1 MNWDIIRK
9 EFETT
14 DITLTALADK
24 HDIKLGTL
32 KSRKSRE
39 KDATK
44 LKKVATKLKKVATKK
59 KKDATT
65 NQIPDVAI
73 EVFVESDELTEKQR
87 LFCLYY
93 VKSFNATQSAIKAGY
108 AFESAHVEGS
118 RLLRHAKV
126 SKEIKRIK
134 QDMTQGIFIDAMD
147 VLQKW
152 VKIAFADVTDYL
164 TFGQKEVEVMGAF
177 GPIKDEDGNVITRR
191 VNYVEFNASN
201 MVDGT
206 LISEVK
212 QGRDGISVKLADKM
226 KALEKL
232 SLYFDLFPDS
242 FKRKVAEEK
251 LNISKQKLELDK
263 LRIIREEEEYED
275 DGFIAALDG
284 KTAEVWND
292 DDENKDS

>member
-1 MNWDIIRK
+1 MIVWDEIRK
-9 EFETT
+9 EYETS
-14 DITLTALADK
+14 DITLSALADK

-39 KDATK
+39 KWQRATK
-44 LKKVATKLKKVATKK
+44 RVATKPMKVATKK
-59 KKDATT
+59 RKDATT
-65 NQIPDVAI
+65 NQIRDDAI

-108 AFESAHVEGS
+108 APESAHVEGS

-134 QDMTQGIFIDAMD
+134 QDMTEGIFVDAMD

-152 VKIAFADVTDYL
+152 VKIAFSDVTDYL
-164 TFGQKEVEVMGAF
+164 TFGQKKQQVMTMY
-177 GPIKDEDGNVITRR
+177 GPLYEKGKDGKVDKSKPITEI
-191 VNYVEFNASN
+191 VNYIDFKESS

-206 LISEVK
+206 IISEVK
-212 QGRDGISVKLADKM
+212 QGKEGITIKLADKM

-232 SLYFDLFPDS
+232 SLYFDLFPDK
-242 FKRKVAEEK
+242 FKREIEEEK
-251 LNISKQKLELDK
+251 LKLVQIKAAKDGGDS
-263 LRIIREEEEYED
+263 EEFES
-275 DGFIAALDG
+275 DGFIEALDG
-284 KTAEVWND
+284 KTAEVWGD
-292 DDENKDS
+292 D

>member
-39 KDATK
+39 KWQRATK
-44 LKKVATKLKKVATKK
+44 KDATKLKKVATKK

>member
-1 MNWDIIRK
+1 MNWDEIRK
-9 EFETT
+9 EFENSN
-14 DITLTALADK
+14 ITLSALADK

-39 KDATK
+39 KWQRTTKKDATK
-44 LKKVATKLKKVATKK
+44 PKKVATKK

-65 NQIPDVAI
+65 NLIRDDAI
-73 EVFVESDELTEKQR
+73 EAIVESDELTEKQR

-108 AFESAHVEGS
+108 APESAHVEGS

-164 TFGQKEVEVMGAF
+164 TFGQKKQQVMTMY
-177 GPIKDEDGNVITRR
+177 GPLYEKGKDGKVDKSKPITEI
-191 VNYVEFNASN
+191 VNYIDFKESS

-206 LISEVK
+206 IISEVK
-212 QGRDGISVKLADKM
+212 QGKEGITIKLADKM

-232 SLYFDLFPDS
+232 SLYFDLFPDK
-242 FKRKVAEEK
+242 FKREIEEEK
-251 LNISKQKLELDK
+251 LKLAQIKAAKDGGDN
-263 LRIIREEEEYED
+263 EEFES
-275 DGFIAALDG
+275 DGFIEALDG
-284 KTAEVWND
+284 KTAEVWGD
-292 DDENKDS
+292 D

>member
-1 MNWDIIRK
+1 MKNWEVIRE
-9 EFETT
+9 EFETS
-14 DITLTALADK
+14 DITLSALAAK

-39 KDATK
+39 KWQRATKKDATK
-44 LKKVATKLKKVATKK
+44 PKKVAT
-59 KKDATT
+59 T
-65 NQIPDVAI
+65 NLIRDDAI
-73 EVFVESDELTEKQR
+73 EAVVESDELTDRQR

-108 AFESAHVEGS
+108 APESAHVEGS

-134 QDMTQGIFIDAMD
+134 QDITQGIFIDAMD

-152 VKIAFADVTDYL
+152 VEIAFADVTDYL

-177 GPIKDEDGNVITRR
+177 GPIKDEDGNVITRMI
-191 VNYVEFNASN
+191 NYVEFNESS
-201 MVDGT
+201 MIDGT

-232 SLYFDLFPDS
+232 SLYFDLFPDK
-242 FKRKVAEEK
+242 FKRQIEEEK
-251 LNISKQKLELDK
+251 LKLAQAKMAGNDNDTQENEIADM
-263 LRIIREEEEYED
+263 LRKMVD
-275 DGFIAALDG
+275 CDGA
-284 KTAEVWND
+284 
-292 DDENKDS
+292 

>member
-1 MNWDIIRK
+1 MIAWDKIKK
-9 EFETT
+9 EYENTE
-14 DITLTALADK
+14 ITLSALANK

-39 KDATK
+39 KWQRATKKDATTP
-44 LKKVATKLKKVATKK
+44 KKVASKK

-65 NQIPDVAI
+65 NLIRDDAI

-87 LFCLYY
+87 LFCVYY

-108 AFESAHVEGS
+108 APESAHVEGS

-126 SKEIKRIK
+126 SNEIKRIK

-177 GPIKDEDGNVITRR
+177 GPIKDEDGNVITRM

-201 MVDGT
+201 TVDGT

-232 SLYFDLFPDS
+232 SLYFDLFPDK
-242 FKRKVAEEK
+242 FKREIEEEK
-251 LNISKQKLELDK
+251 LKLAQIKAAKDGGDN
-263 LRIIREEEEYED
+263 EEFEN
-275 DGFIAALDG
+275 DGFIEALDG
-284 KTAEVWND
+284 KTAEVWGD
-292 DDENKDS
+292 D

>member
-1 MNWDIIRK
+1 MTAWDEIRK
-9 EFETT
+9 EYESSN
-14 DITLTALADK
+14 ITLSALADK

-39 KDATK
+39 KWQRATKKDATK
-44 LKKVATKLKKVATKK
+44 PKKVATKK

-65 NQIPDVAI
+65 NLIRDDAI
-73 EVFVESDELTEKQR
+73 EAIVESDELTDKQR

-108 AFESAHVEGS
+108 APESAHVEGS

-134 QDMTQGIFIDAMD
+134 QDMTEGIFIDAMD

-152 VKIAFADVTDYL
+152 VKIAFSDVTDYL
-164 TFGQKEVEVMGAF
+164 TFGQKKQQVMTMY
-177 GPIKDEDGNVITRR
+177 GPLFEKGKDGKIDKSKPVTEI
-191 VNYVEFNASN
+191 VNYIDFKESS

-206 LISEVK
+206 IISEVK
-212 QGRDGISVKLADKM
+212 QGKEGITIKLADKM

-232 SLYFDLFPDS
+232 SLYFDLFPDK
-242 FKRKVAEEK
+242 FKREIEEEK
-251 LNISKQKLELDK
+251 LKLAQLKAAKDGGES
-263 LRIIREEEEYED
+263 EEFES
-275 DGFIAALDG
+275 DGFIEALDG
-284 KTAEVWND
+284 KTVEVWGD
-292 DDENKDS
+292 D

>member
-1 MNWDIIRK
+1 MNWDAIRK
-9 EFETT
+9 EFETS
-14 DITLTALADK
+14 DITLSALADK

-39 KDATK
+39 KWQRATKKDATK
-44 LKKVATKLKKVATKK
+44 PKKVATKK

-65 NQIPDVAI
+65 NLIRDDAI
-73 EVFVESDELTEKQR
+73 EAIVESDELTEKQR

-108 AFESAHVEGS
+108 APESAHVEGS

-134 QDMTQGIFIDAMD
+134 QDMTEGIFVDAMD

-152 VKIAFADVTDYL
+152 VKIAFSDVTDYL
-164 TFGQKEVEVMGAF
+164 TFGQKKQQVMTMY
-177 GPIKDEDGNVITRR
+177 GPLFEKGKDGKIDKSKPVTEI
-191 VNYVEFNASN
+191 VNYIDFKESS

-206 LISEVK
+206 IISEVK
-212 QGRDGISVKLADKM
+212 QGKEGITIKLADKM

-232 SLYFDLFPDS
+232 SLYFDLFPDK
-242 FKRKVAEEK
+242 FKREIEEEK
-251 LNISKQKLELDK
+251 LKLAQIKAAKDGGDN
-263 LRIIREEEEYED
+263 EEFES
-275 DGFIAALDG
+275 DGFIEALDG
-284 KTAEVWND
+284 KTAEVWGD
-292 DDENKDS
+292 D

>member
-1 MNWDIIRK
+1 MTPWDEIRK
-9 EFETT
+9 EYEAS
-14 DITLTALADK
+14 DITLSALADK

-39 KDATK
+39 KWQRATKKDATK
-44 LKKVATKLKKVATKK
+44 PKKVATKK

-65 NQIPDVAI
+65 NQIRDDAI

-108 AFESAHVEGS
+108 APESAHVEGS

-177 GPIKDEDGNVITRR
+177 GPIKDEDGKVMTRM
-191 VNYVEFNASN
+191 VNYVEFNESS
-201 MVDGT
+201 MIDGT

-212 QGRDGISVKLADKM
+212 QGRDGISVKLADKI

-232 SLYFDLFPDS
+232 SLYFDLFPDK
-242 FKRKVAEEK
+242 FKREIEEEK
-251 LNISKQKLELDK
+251 LKLAQIKAAKDGGDN
-263 LRIIREEEEYED
+263 EEFES
-275 DGFIAALDG
+275 DGFIEALDG
-284 KTAEVWND
+284 KTAEVWGD
-292 DDENKDS
+292 D

>member
-1 MNWDIIRK
+1 MMNWDAIRK
-9 EFETT
+9 EFETS
-14 DITLTALADK
+14 DITLSALADK

-39 KDATK
+39 KWQRATKKDATK
-44 LKKVATKLKKVATKK
+44 PKKVATKK

-65 NQIPDVAI
+65 NLIRDDAI
-73 EVFVESDELTEKQR
+73 EAIVESDELTEKQR

-108 AFESAHVEGS
+108 APESAHVEGS

-134 QDMTQGIFIDAMD
+134 QDMTEGIFVDAMD

-152 VKIAFADVTDYL
+152 VKIAFSDVTDYL
-164 TFGQKEVEVMGAF
+164 TFGQKKQQVMTMY
-177 GPIKDEDGNVITRR
+177 GPLFEKGKDGKIDKSKPVTEI
-191 VNYVEFNASN
+191 VNYIDFKESS

-206 LISEVK
+206 IISEVK
-212 QGRDGISVKLADKM
+212 QGKEGITIKLADKM

-232 SLYFDLFPDS
+232 SLYFDLFPDK
-242 FKRKVAEEK
+242 FKREIEEEK
-251 LNISKQKLELDK
+251 LKLAQIKAAKDGGDN
-263 LRIIREEEEYED
+263 EEFES
-275 DGFIAALDG
+275 DGFIEALDG
-284 KTAEVWND
+284 KTAEVWGD
-292 DDENKDS
+292 D

>member
-1 MNWDIIRK
+1 MIAWDEIRK
-9 EFETT
+9 EYETS
-14 DITLTALADK
+14 DITLSVLADK

-39 KDATK
+39 KWLRAT
-44 LKKVATKLKKVATKK
+44 

-65 NQIPDVAI
+65 NLIRDYTIEAI
-73 EVFVESDELTEKQR
+73 VESDELTEKQR

-108 AFESAHVEGS
+108 APESAHVEGS

-134 QDMTQGIFIDAMD
+134 QDMTQEIFIDAID

-164 TFGQKEVEVMGAF
+164 KFGQKEVEVMGAF
-177 GPIKDEDGNVITRR
+177 GAFGPIKDEEGNVITRM
-191 VNYVEFNASN
+191 VNYVEFNESN
-201 MVDGT
+201 MIDGT

-232 SLYFDLFPDS
+232 SLYFDLFPDK
-242 FKRKVAEEK
+242 FKREIEEEK
-251 LNISKQKLELDK
+251 LKLAQIKAAKDGGDN
-263 LRIIREEEEYED
+263 EEFES
-275 DGFIAALDG
+275 DGFIEALDG
-284 KTAEVWND
+284 KTAEVWGND
-292 DDENKDS
+292 

>member
-39 KDATK
+39 KWQRATKKDATK
-44 LKKVATKLKKVATKK
+44 PKKVATKK

>member
-1 MNWDIIRK
+1 MIAWNEIRN
-9 EFETT
+9 EYETT
-14 DITLTALADK
+14 DITLSALANK
-24 HDIKLGTL
+24 HNIKLGTL

-39 KDATK
+39 KWKRATGKDATK
-44 LKKVATKLKKVATKK
+44 PKKDATKK

-65 NQIPDVAI
+65 NLIRDDAVEAI
-73 EVFVESDELTEKQR
+73 VESDELTDRQR

-108 AFESAHVEGS
+108 APESAHVEGS

-134 QDMTQGIFIDAMD
+134 QDMTEGIFVDAMD

-164 TFGQKEVEVMGAF
+164 TFGQKKQQVMTMY
-177 GPIKDEDGNVITRR
+177 GPLYEKGKDGKADKSKPITEI
-191 VNYVEFNASN
+191 VNYIDFKESS

-206 LISEVK
+206 IISEVK
-212 QGRDGISVKLADKM
+212 QGKEGITIKLADKM

-232 SLYFDLFPDS
+232 SLYFDLFPDK
-242 FKRKVAEEK
+242 FKREIEEEK
-251 LNISKQKLELDK
+251 LKLAQIKAAKDGGDN
-263 LRIIREEEEYED
+263 EEFES
-275 DGFIAALDG
+275 DGFIEALDG
-284 KTAEVWND
+284 KTAEVWGD
-292 DDENKDS
+292 D